1 VISAFVAGL
10 AAGYAI
16 AVPVGVIAVLILETG
31 IRRGLRVAL
40 AAGAGAATADGI
52 YSTITATFGSVLA
65 GFVGP
70 ISRPLRAISVV
81 VLLAIAARGF
91 LGLRRAARSERVEGA
106 GRSAVGTYLRLLGL
120 TLLNPATVVY
130 FAALI
135 LGLPNLGQEASS
147 RAAFVTGVVLA
158 SLSWQSLLAVTG
170 SLAHHRLSPRVQLAA
185 SAVGN
190 VVVVAFAAVIAI
202 GLIQG

>member
-1 VISAFVAGL
+1 MRSPCRSASSPSSFSKPAF
-10 AAGYAI
+10 AAGCASRL
-16 AVPVGVIAVLILETG
+16 P
-31 IRRGLRVAL
+31 RGP
-40 AAGAGAATADGI
+40 GAATADGI
-52 YSTITATFGSVLA
+52 YSTIAATFGSVLA

-70 ISRPLRAISVV
+70 ISRPLRIISVV
-81 VLLAIAARGF
+81 VLLVIAARGF
-91 LGLRRAARSERVEGA
+91 LGLRRAARADRVDGVGA
-106 GRSAVGTYLRLLGL
+106 SALRTYLRLLGL

-135 LGLPNLGQEASS
+135 LGLPNLGQEPTS
-147 RAAFVTGVVLA
+147 RAAFVAGVVLA

-185 SAVGN
+185 SALGN

-202 GLIQG
+202 GLIEG